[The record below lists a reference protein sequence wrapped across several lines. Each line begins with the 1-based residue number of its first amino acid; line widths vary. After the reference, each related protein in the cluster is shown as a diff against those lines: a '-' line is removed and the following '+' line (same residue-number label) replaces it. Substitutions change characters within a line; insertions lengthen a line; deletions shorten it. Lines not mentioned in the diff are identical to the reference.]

1 MTIEKILKGAFIV
14 STFAWVMMTM
24 TLILTVIF
32 GLGLL

>member
-1 MTIEKILKGAFIV
+1 MTVEKILKGAFIV

-24 TLILTVIF
+24 TLLLSVLF